1 MTAPPPAL
9 EARGLTKVFRTRR
22 GSVPALRDV
31 DVAVPAGSVVGLVG
45 PNGAGKTTLIRCWVG
60 FERPTSGAALV
71 NGRSALA
78 NADGDG
84 WVAFLPQQTR
94 LYRTLSADDHLA
106 LARAFRPRF
115 DVEAAAAFVD
125 RRAVDRRRPVGQ
137 LSGGQQAQVAIALAL
152 HAGATVVL
160 LDEPLASLDPL
171 QRADLLRDLRT
182 IAAPP
187 TTVLL
192 SSHIVSDL
200 EPIVDEL
207 IVLKA
212 GQVALAGSVAA
223 ILARHRVVDE
233 TAASVDV
240 IGPIPNPTGPT
251 SFLCTTTEPDAA
263 PGRAASLNEVVLAYL
278 AAEGLPRGAG

>member
-1 MTAPPPAL
+1 MSEAPRAL

-22 GSVPALRDV
+22 GDVTALRDV

-60 FERPTSGAALV
+60 FERPTSGAVLV
-71 NGRSALA
+71 DGRPALA
-78 NADGDG
+78 NADAG

-94 LYRTLSADDHLA
+94 LYRGLSADDHLA
-106 LARAFRPRF
+106 LARALRPRF
-115 DVEAAAAFVD
+115 DVEAATAFLD
-125 RRAVDRRRPVGQ
+125 RRAIDRRRPVGQ

-152 HAGATVVL
+152 HAGAAIIL

-192 SSHIVSDL
+192 SSHIVGDL
-200 EPIVDEL
+200 ERVVDEIIL
-207 IVLKA
+207 LKA
-212 GQVALAGSVAA
+212 GRVALAGSVGA

-233 TAASVDV
+233 ATAAGAVL

-251 SFLCTTTEPDAA
+251 SLLVTTTEPDG
-263 PGRAASLNEVVLAYL
+263 PLGRAASLNEVVLAYL
-278 AAEGLPRGAG
+278 AAEVPPRGVA